1 MKKVFL
7 NLLKQP
13 ITNSYLKKI
22 DNKTT
27 KKEFFYNLSVVF
39 DSKNYLVSLLK
50 PVNPKMQFT
59 DKYAH
64 RASQS
69 ITMTKS
75 FKKIYTQPRLTA
87 YISVSF

>member
-50 PVNPKMQFT
+50 PEIYLQVLILIKLNK
-59 DKYAH
+59 KY
-64 RASQS
+64 S
-69 ITMTKS
+69 
-75 FKKIYTQPRLTA
+75 LNL
-87 YISVSF
+87 